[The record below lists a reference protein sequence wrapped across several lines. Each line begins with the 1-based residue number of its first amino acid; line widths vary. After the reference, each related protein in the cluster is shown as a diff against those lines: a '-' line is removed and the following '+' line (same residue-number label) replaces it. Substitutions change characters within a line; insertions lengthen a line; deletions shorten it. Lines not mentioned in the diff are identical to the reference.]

1 MSLKRQEDRKDH
13 FLFLYN
19 SIKLWI
25 LGKNQLPQQ
34 KAEIITLKSSYLFG
48 SREGKNIVNME
59 RFNSRKGIETWRTP
73 EQADCGVRDRE
84 RRLTIKQRLTDSS
97 QLKPRLKGR
106 SSSASS
112 SNLLFMGFVSCELG
126 WTGLGEKE
134 SFIRRS
140 SLYIGLLWAH
150 QVSDNY
156 VTTIIIPGIDH
167 HHHHPTPPRQIWTT
181 STIREQLRLQVLD
194 INWLSV
200 L

>member
-112 SNLLFMGFVSCELG
+112 SNLLFMGFVSCEG
-126 WTGLGEKE
+126 KKE

>member
-25 LGKNQLPQQ
+25 LGKNQLPRQ

-126 WTGLGEKE
+126 WAGLGEKRV
-134 SFIRRS
+134 F
-140 SLYIGLLWAH
+140 H
-150 QVSDNY
+150 Q
-156 VTTIIIPGIDH
+156 TIIIIYWV
-167 HHHHPTPPRQIWTT
+167 T
-181 STIREQLRLQVLD
+181 
-194 INWLSV
+194 LSSSSQW
-200 L
+200 